1 VRDRRM
7 KLHTR
12 KIIAACLVVLG
23 IVILLLAP
31 THTTSGIVLVV
42 IGIAIEVVGITLEKR
57 RS

>member
-1 VRDRRM
+1 M

-23 IVILLLAP
+23 VIILLLAP